1 MHGFEYHSIQLYLKI
16 YFEKQIDKLV
26 AVYETHMH
34 GSSISVSV
42 YLFLSLSLLFKVENN
57 LIIFLVDSIVILNK
71 RYLY

>member
-16 YFEKQIDKLV
+16 YFENQIDKLV

-42 YLFLSLSLLFKVENN
+42 YLFYYYHYCLK
-57 LIIFLVDSIVILNK
+57 
-71 RYLY
+71 

>member
-42 YLFLSLSLLFKVENN
+42 YLFYYYHYCLK
-57 LIIFLVDSIVILNK
+57 
-71 RYLY
+71 